1 MSKDIIDF
9 KKQKFIR
16 DCKEYLKTGVI
27 ADSLRI
33 GINNTTPGHLEYLK
47 SGLTIDE
54 KKVIDTAIE
63 RIKKKYVR
71 DITNNRQ
78 KMNMVAM
85 AALENLSTIDR
96 RFEIKE
102 VMERY
107 RESINPIK
115 ALYYDLQEIMF
126 LYDGKAR
133 KDHHKFLIEK
143 FNTSESFEEIL
154 LAVDRDIEDLRKC
167 KDHLR
172 NIRDEYS
179 LPGTSEYSRRV
190 IDLHNEMEQWKKL
203 FKKFPDWVTENK
215 TEDSKSWLYNTLNNF
230 FNRED

>member
-63 RIKKKYVR
+63 RIKQKYVR

-133 KDHHKFLIEK
+133 KEHHKFLIEK
-143 FNTSESFEEIL
+143 FNSDESFEEIL
-154 LAVDRDIEDLRKC
+154 IAVDRDIEDLRKC

-172 NIRDEYS
+172 NIREEYS

-203 FKKFPDWVTENK
+203 FKKFPEWVVDNK
-215 TEDSKSWLYNTLNNF
+215 SDEQKSWLFNTLNNF
-230 FNRED
+230 FSRDD

>member
-16 DCKEYLKTGVI
+16 DCKEYLKTGKI
-27 ADSLRI
+27 AESLRI
-33 GINNTTPGHLEYLK
+33 GVNNTTPGHLEYLK
-47 SGLTIDE
+47 AGLSEDE
-54 KKVIDTAIE
+54 RKVIDTAID

-85 AALENLSTIDR
+85 SALENLSTIDK
-96 RFEIKE
+96 RFEIPE

-107 RESINPIK
+107 RESINPVK

-126 LYDGKAR
+126 LYDGKTR
-133 KDHHKFLIEK
+133 KDHHKFLMEK
-143 FNTSESFEEIL
+143 FSDENAFEEIL

-167 KDHLR
+167 KDQLR
-172 NIRDEYS
+172 NIREEYN

-203 FKKFPDWVTENK
+203 FERFPDWIDENK
-215 TEDSKSWLYNTLNNF
+215 GDDPKSLIETLKDF
-230 FNRED
+230 FS

>member
-9 KKQKFIR
+9 KKRKFIR

-78 KMNMVAM
+78 KMNMLAQT
-85 AALENLSTIDR
+85 ALENLTTLDDR
-96 RFEIKE
+96 FVIPK

-126 LYDGKAR
+126 LYDGKSK

-143 FNTSESFEEIL
+143 FNSPESFEEIL
-154 LAVDRDIEDLRKC
+154 LAVDRDIEDLRLC
-167 KDHLR
+167 KEQLR
-172 NIRDEYS
+172 NVREEYS

-203 FKKFPDWVTENK
+203 FSKFPDWISENR
-215 TEDSKSWLYNTLNNF
+215 TDDTKSWLSCTLSKF
-230 FNRED
+230 FSND

>member
-1 MSKDIIDF
+1 VSKDIIDF

-47 SGLTIDE
+47 SGLTVDE

-85 AALENLSTIDR
+85 AALENLSTIDK

-126 LYDGKAR
+126 LYDGKA
-133 KDHHKFLIEK
+133 KKEHHKFLIEK
-143 FNTSESFEEIL
+143 FNSKENFEEII

-167 KDHLR
+167 KDHLK
-172 NIRDEYS
+172 NIREEYS

-203 FKKFPDWVTENK
+203 FLKFPDWVTENK

-230 FNRED
+230 FNH

>member
-1 MSKDIIDF
+1 MSKGIIDF

-16 DCKEYLKTGVI
+16 DCKEYLKTGII

-47 SGLTIDE
+47 AGLTLDE
-54 KKVIDTAIE
+54 RKVIDTAID
-63 RIKKKYVR
+63 RIKKKYTR
-71 DITNNRQ
+71 DITNHRQ

-85 AALENLSTIDR
+85 AALENLNTIDK
-96 RFEIKE
+96 RFEIRE

-107 RESINPIK
+107 RESINPVK

-126 LYDGKAR
+126 LYDGKTR
-133 KDHHKFLIEK
+133 KEHHKFLVKK
-143 FNTSESFEEIL
+143 FNTHASFEEIL
-154 LAVDRDIEDLRKC
+154 LAVDRDIEDLRLC
-167 KDHLR
+167 KEQLR
-172 NIRDEYS
+172 NVREEYN

-190 IDLHNEMEQWKKL
+190 IDLHSEMEQWKKL
-203 FKKFPDWVTENK
+203 FVKFPDWINENK
-215 TEDSKSWLYNTLNNF
+215 SDEQKSWLFNTLNNF

>member
-47 SGLTIDE
+47 SGLTVDE

-85 AALENLSTIDR
+85 AALENLSTIDK

-126 LYDGKAR
+126 LYDGKA
-133 KDHHKFLIEK
+133 KKEHHKFLIEK
-143 FNTSESFEEIL
+143 FNTKENFEEII

-167 KDHLR
+167 KDHLK
-172 NIRDEYS
+172 NIREEYS

-203 FKKFPDWVTENK
+203 FLKFPDWVTENK

-230 FNRED
+230 FNH

>member
-47 SGLTIDE
+47 SGLTLDE

-63 RIKKKYVR
+63 RIKQKYVR

-85 AALENLSTIDR
+85 AALENLSTIDS

-107 RESINPIK
+107 RESINPVK

-126 LYDGKAR
+126 LYDGKTK

-203 FKKFPDWVTENK
+203 FKKFPEWVVENK
-215 TEDSKSWLYNTLNNF
+215 SDEHKSWLSSTLNKF
-230 FNRED
+230 FSND

>member
-1 MSKDIIDF
+1 VSKGIIDF

-47 SGLTIDE
+47 SGLTIDD

-63 RIKKKYVR
+63 RIKKKYVQ

-78 KMNMVAM
+78 KMNIVAI

-126 LYDGKAR
+126 LYDGKTK

-190 IDLHNEMEQWKKL
+190 VDLHNEMEQWKKL
-203 FKKFPDWVTENK
+203 FKKFPEWVVDNK
-215 TEDSKSWLYNTLNNF
+215 SDEQKSWLRNTLNNF
-230 FNRED
+230 FSRED

>member
-47 SGLTIDE
+47 SGLTVDE

-85 AALENLSTIDR
+85 AALENLSTIDK

-126 LYDGKAR
+126 LYDGKA
-133 KDHHKFLIEK
+133 KKEHHKFLIEK
-143 FNTSESFEEIL
+143 FNSKENFEEII

-167 KDHLR
+167 KDHLK
-172 NIRDEYS
+172 NIREEYS

-203 FKKFPDWVTENK
+203 FLKFPDWVTENK

-230 FNRED
+230 FNH

>member
-47 SGLTIDE
+47 SGLTVDE

-85 AALENLSTIDR
+85 AALENLSTIDK

-126 LYDGKAR
+126 LYDGKA
-133 KDHHKFLIEK
+133 KKEHHKFLIEK
-143 FNTSESFEEIL
+143 FNSKENFEEII

-167 KDHLR
+167 KDHLK
-172 NIRDEYS
+172 NIREEYS

-203 FKKFPDWVTENK
+203 FLKFPDWVTENK

-230 FNRED
+230 FNY

>member
-47 SGLTIDE
+47 AGLTIDE
-54 KKVIDTAIE
+54 RKVIDTAIE
-63 RIKKKYVR
+63 RIKKKYIR

-85 AALENLSTIDR
+85 AALENLSTIDS

-107 RESINPIK
+107 RESINPVK

-126 LYDGKAR
+126 LYDGKTK
-133 KDHHKFLIEK
+133 KDHHKFLVKK
-143 FNTSESFEEIL
+143 FRTHADFEEIL
-154 LAVDRDIEDLRKC
+154 LAVDKDIEDLRKC

-203 FKKFPDWVTENK
+203 FSKFPDWISENK
-215 TEDSKSWLYNTLNNF
+215 SDDQNSWLANTLNNF
-230 FNRED
+230 FNKD

>member
-1 MSKDIIDF
+1 MSKGIIDF

-47 SGLTIDE
+47 SGLTIDD

-63 RIKKKYVR
+63 RIKKKYVQ

-78 KMNMVAM
+78 KMNIVAI

-126 LYDGKAR
+126 LYDGKTK

-190 IDLHNEMEQWKKL
+190 VDLHNEMEQWKKL
-203 FKKFPDWVTENK
+203 FKKFPEWVVDNK
-215 TEDSKSWLYNTLNNF
+215 SDEQKSWLRNTLNNF
-230 FNRED
+230 FSRED

>member
-16 DCKEYLKTGVI
+16 DCKEYLKTGKI
-27 ADSLRI
+27 AESLRI
-33 GINNTTPGHLEYLK
+33 GVNNTTPGHLEYLK
-47 SGLTIDE
+47 AGLSEDE
-54 KKVIDTAIE
+54 RKLIDTAID

-85 AALENLSTIDR
+85 SALENLSTIDK
-96 RFEIKE
+96 RFEIPE

-107 RESINPIK
+107 RESINPVK

-126 LYDGKAR
+126 LYDGKTR
-133 KDHHKFLIEK
+133 KDHHKFLMEK
-143 FNTSESFEEIL
+143 FSNANAFEEIL

-167 KDHLR
+167 KDQLR
-172 NIRDEYS
+172 NIREEYN

-203 FKKFPDWVTENK
+203 FEKFPEWIDENK
-215 TEDSKSWLYNTLNNF
+215 GDENKSLIETLKNF
-230 FNRED
+230 FS

>member
-1 MSKDIIDF
+1 MSKGIIDF

-27 ADSLRI
+27 ANSLRI

-47 SGLTIDE
+47 SGLTLDE

-63 RIKKKYVR
+63 RIKQKYVR

-85 AALENLSTIDR
+85 AALENLSTIDS

-107 RESINPIK
+107 RESINPVK

-126 LYDGKAR
+126 LYDGKAKR
-133 KDHHKFLIEK
+133 TI
-143 FNTSESFEEIL
+143 TSS
-154 LAVDRDIEDLRKC
+154 
-167 KDHLR
+167 
-172 NIRDEYS
+172 
-179 LPGTSEYSRRV
+179 
-190 IDLHNEMEQWKKL
+190 
-203 FKKFPDWVTENK
+203 
-215 TEDSKSWLYNTLNNF
+215 
-230 FNRED
+230 

>member
-47 SGLTIDE
+47 SGLTVDE

-85 AALENLSTIDR
+85 AALENLSTIDK

-126 LYDGKAR
+126 LYDGKA
-133 KDHHKFLIEK
+133 KKEHHKFLIEK
-143 FNTSESFEEIL
+143 FNSKENFEEII

-167 KDHLR
+167 KDHLK
-172 NIRDEYS
+172 NIREEYS

-203 FKKFPDWVTENK
+203 FLKFPDWVTENK
-215 TEDSKSWLYNTLNNF
+215 TEDSKSWLYNTLTNF
-230 FNRED
+230 FNH

>member
-16 DCKEYLKTGVI
+16 DCKEYLKTGKI
-27 ADSLRI
+27 AESLRI
-33 GINNTTPGHLEYLK
+33 GVNNTTPGHLEYLK
-47 SGLTIDE
+47 SGLSEDE
-54 KKVIDTAIE
+54 RKVIDTAID

-85 AALENLSTIDR
+85 SALENLSTIDK
-96 RFEIKE
+96 RFEIPE

-126 LYDGKAR
+126 LYDGKTR
-133 KDHHKFLIEK
+133 KDHHKFLMEK
-143 FNTSESFEEIL
+143 FSDESAFEEII

-167 KDHLR
+167 KDQLR
-172 NIRDEYS
+172 NIREEYN

-203 FKKFPDWVTENK
+203 FKKFPEWINENK
-215 TEDSKSWLYNTLNNF
+215 GDDPKSLIETLKDF
-230 FNRED
+230 FS

>member
-1 MSKDIIDF
+1 MSKGIIDF

-85 AALENLSTIDR
+85 AALENLSTIDS

-107 RESINPIK
+107 RESINPVK

-126 LYDGKAR
+126 LYDGKTK

-203 FKKFPDWVTENK
+203 FKKFPEWVVENK
-215 TEDSKSWLYNTLNNF
+215 SDEHKSWLSSTLNKF
-230 FNRED
+230 FSND

>member
-16 DCKEYLKTGVI
+16 DCKEYLKTGKI
-27 ADSLRI
+27 AESLRI
-33 GINNTTPGHLEYLK
+33 GVNNTTPGHLEYLK
-47 SGLTIDE
+47 AGLSEDE
-54 KKVIDTAIE
+54 RKVIDTAID

-85 AALENLSTIDR
+85 SALENLSTIDK
-96 RFEIKE
+96 RFEIPE

-107 RESINPIK
+107 RESINPVK

-126 LYDGKAR
+126 LYDGKTR
-133 KDHHKFLIEK
+133 KDHHKFLMEK
-143 FNTSESFEEIL
+143 FSDANAFEEIL

-167 KDHLR
+167 KDQLR
-172 NIRDEYS
+172 NIREEYN

-203 FKKFPDWVTENK
+203 FEKFPEWIDENK
-215 TEDSKSWLYNTLNNF
+215 GDENKSLIETLKNF
-230 FNRED
+230 FS

>member
-16 DCKEYLKTGVI
+16 DCKEYLKTGKI
-27 ADSLRI
+27 AESLRI
-33 GINNTTPGHLEYLK
+33 GVNNTTPGHLEYLK
-47 SGLTIDE
+47 SGLSEDE
-54 KKVIDTAIE
+54 RKVIDTAID

-85 AALENLSTIDR
+85 SALENLSTIDK
-96 RFEIKE
+96 RFEIPE

-107 RESINPIK
+107 RESINPVK

-126 LYDGKAR
+126 LYDGKTR
-133 KDHHKFLIEK
+133 KDHHKFLMEK
-143 FNTSESFEEIL
+143 FSDANAFEEIL

-167 KDHLR
+167 KDQLR
-172 NIRDEYS
+172 NIREEYN

-203 FKKFPDWVTENK
+203 FKKFPEWIDENK
-215 TEDSKSWLYNTLNNF
+215 GDETKSLIETLKDF
-230 FNRED
+230 FS

>member
-47 SGLTIDE
+47 SGLTVDE

-85 AALENLSTIDR
+85 AALENLSTIDK

-126 LYDGKAR
+126 LYDGKA
-133 KDHHKFLIEK
+133 KKEHHKFLIEK
-143 FNTSESFEEIL
+143 FNAKENFEEII

-167 KDHLR
+167 KDHLK
-172 NIRDEYS
+172 NIREEYS

-203 FKKFPDWVTENK
+203 FLKFPDWVTENK

-230 FNRED
+230 FNH

>member
-16 DCKEYLKTGVI
+16 DCKEYLKTGKI
-27 ADSLRI
+27 AESLRI
-33 GINNTTPGHLEYLK
+33 GVNNTTPGHLEYLK
-47 SGLTIDE
+47 AGLSEDE
-54 KKVIDTAIE
+54 RKVIDTAID

-85 AALENLSTIDR
+85 SALENLSTIDK
-96 RFEIKE
+96 RFEIPE

-107 RESINPIK
+107 RESINPVK

-126 LYDGKAR
+126 LYDGKTR
-133 KDHHKFLIEK
+133 KDHHKFLMEK
-143 FNTSESFEEIL
+143 FSNANAFEEIL

-167 KDHLR
+167 KDQLR
-172 NIRDEYS
+172 NIREEYN

-203 FKKFPDWVTENK
+203 FEKFPEWIDENK
-215 TEDSKSWLYNTLNNF
+215 GDENKSLIETLKNF
-230 FNRED
+230 FS